1 MSDECFFR
9 VKFNIQMGIASVE
22 YARRLSAACARAAF
36 SEVLRLVVN
45 DLGYENE
52 HDLLKD
58 IEGVEIFKSG

>member
-9 VKFNIQMGIASVE
+9 VKFNIQMGVASVE
-22 YARRLSAACARAAF
+22 YARRLSAACAHAAF
-36 SEVLRLVVN
+36 SKVLKLVVD

-52 HDLLKD
+52 RDLLKD